1 LNAFTPLLTSLGIL
15 LVGHGVQ
22 LSLLPLFA
30 RGLGWSDAEI
40 GITGAMYY
48 FGFIVGCLMVPR
60 MLSSSGHIRVFLS
73 LAGLSAACLLILE
86 VTTHYWLWLCLR
98 FFMGWCLSAIY
109 VTTESWLNEHSTNET
124 RGKVISVYVMVTL
137 VGIAVGQQLLAIL
150 PFDILFR
157 ASAAIMLISLLPL
170 GLFAKEQPMN
180 LQSTSLN
187 FSMLK
192 KIPPVALGG
201 IFFGGIVTGSLWTM
215 APLLGDSKGLS
226 PGMIAYMMNAIV
238 LGGAL
243 FQYPLGAV
251 SDVVGRIR
259 LVGFISVGCICSTL
273 FVLTSSGVSTTELI
287 VVMFVFGG
295 TSLTL
300 YALCTADA
308 HDKSDLS
315 RIEISAVLLLL
326 NSAGAM
332 LGPIITGVLSIY
344 FENALF
350 IVAVMSMLGLLMLI
364 TARSPLP
371 ESFEK
376 LSKKRQRN
384 PIEMA
389 TDAHLP
395 QAALKVV
402 IWKSDQPIAL
412 VADQELAPKPCS
424 TSLMVSSEASSGV
437 PELKGGLGEY
447 SIAS

>member
-1 LNAFTPLLTSLGIL
+1 
-15 LVGHGVQ
+15 
-22 LSLLPLFA
+22 
-30 RGLGWSDAEI
+30 
-40 GITGAMYY
+40 
-48 FGFIVGCLMVPR
+48 
-60 MLSSSGHIRVFLS
+60 
-73 LAGLSAACLLILE
+73 
-86 VTTHYWLWLCLR
+86 
-98 FFMGWCLSAIY
+98 
-109 VTTESWLNEHSTNET
+109 
-124 RGKVISVYVMVTL
+124 
-137 VGIAVGQQLLAIL
+137 
-150 PFDILFR
+150 
-157 ASAAIMLISLLPL
+157 
-170 GLFAKEQPMN
+170 
-180 LQSTSLN
+180 
-187 FSMLK
+187 
-192 KIPPVALGG
+192 
-201 IFFGGIVTGSLWTM
+201 M